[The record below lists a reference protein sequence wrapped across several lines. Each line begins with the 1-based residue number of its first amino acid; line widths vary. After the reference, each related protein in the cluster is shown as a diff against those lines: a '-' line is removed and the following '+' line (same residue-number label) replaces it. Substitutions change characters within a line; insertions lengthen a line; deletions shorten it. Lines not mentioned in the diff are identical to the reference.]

1 MNPQMPIEA
10 QLEMSMYSD
19 IALNELDM
27 LALWGFTQQE
37 ITTLLWLRQW
47 YQTGGSDRT
56 SIVRHLAFL
65 RMLVKSG
72 ELEL

>member
-56 SIVRHLAFL
+56 SIVRHLEFL

>member
-56 SIVRHLAFL
+56 SIVRYLEFL